1 MVMRRGL
8 WGAATAVL
16 LLSLPLPAH
25 ADDPTAARKGAQER
39 ANKAAARFAQA
50 QSDLARAETG
60 LSDLQTRVRRDEQ
73 RLGALKTQVQD
84 LALREYMRGGTS
96 VPLLFEKDINAVA
109 RARAMVKYVT
119 LGDVQSI
126 DRYRATRQDLAAAS
140 RRLNDQLGKQRAAL
154 ASVQAEQKAAEADLN
169 RLAAEE
175 AKRAQEEAAANAR
188 TAPKPRAAPAAAEAA
203 SPAGTGKPTG
213 QIATGPWVCPVQGP
227 HSFSDDYGQPRN
239 GGRSHQGNDILSPR
253 GTPVVAN
260 VGGTMQQH
268 PNGLGGLAYFLE
280 GDDGK
285 EYYGAHLDS
294 FSGATG
300 HVAIG
305 TVIGYVGNT
314 GDAAGGPTH
323 LHFEIHPAGHTPTDP
338 YPTLRQYC

>member
-1 MVMRRGL
+1 MRRGL
-8 WGAATAVL
+8 WGAATVVL

-25 ADDPTAARKGAQER
+25 ADDPTSARKAAQDR
-39 ANKAAARFAQA
+39 ANKAAARFARA
-50 QSDLARAETG
+50 QSDLARAEAG
-60 LSDLQTRVRRDEQ
+60 LSDLQARVRRDEQ
-73 RLGALKTQVQD
+73 QLGALKTQVQD

-126 DRYRATRQDLAAAS
+126 DRYRATRQDLAAS
-140 RRLNDQLGKQRAAL
+140 SKQLNAQLAKQRSAL

-169 RLAAEE
+169 RLVAEE
-175 AKRAQEEAAANAR
+175 AKRAQEEAAAKAR
-188 TAPKPRAAPAAAEAA
+188 AAKTPAGAAKSSPAPAAA
-203 SPAGTGKPTG
+203 KPTG

-227 HSFSDDYGQPRN
+227 HSFSDDYGMPRN

-260 VGGTMQQH
+260 VAGSVQQH

-280 GDDGK
+280 GDDGH

-323 LHFEIHPAGHTPTDP
+323 LHFEIHPTGHTPTDP
-338 YPTLRQYC
+338 YPTLKKYC

>member
-1 MVMRRGL
+1 MRRGL
-8 WGAATAVL
+8 WGAATVVF

-25 ADDPTAARKGAQER
+25 ADDPGAARKAAQER
-39 ANKAAARFAQA
+39 ANKAAARFAHA
-50 QSDLARAETG
+50 QSDLARAEAG
-60 LSDLQTRVRRDEQ
+60 IADLQRRVQRDEQ
-73 RLGALKTQVQD
+73 QLLALRTQVQD
-84 LALREYMRGGTS
+84 LAVREYMRGGTS

-140 RRLNDQLGKQRAAL
+140 KRLNGQLGKQRAAL
-154 ASVQAEQKAAEADLN
+154 ASVQAEAKSAEADLN
-169 RLAAEE
+169 RLAADE
-175 AKRAQEEAAANAR
+175 AKAAAAAKAR
-188 TAPKPRAAPAAAEAA
+188 AGAKPAAAATTPAA
-203 SPAGTGKPTG
+203 AGKPTG

-227 HSFSDDYGQPRN
+227 HSFSDDYGQPRP

-260 VGGTMQQH
+260 VAGTMQQH

-280 GDDGK
+280 GDDGH

-294 FSGATG
+294 FSGAAG
-300 HVAIG
+300 HVSIG

-323 LHFEIHPAGHTPTDP
+323 LHFEIHPSGHTATDP
-338 YPTLRQYC
+338 YPTLVRYC

>member
-1 MVMRRGL
+1 MRRGL
-8 WGAATAVL
+8 WGAATVVL

-25 ADDPTAARKGAQER
+25 ADDPASARKAAQER

-50 QSDLARAETG
+50 QTDLARAEAG
-60 LSDLQTRVRRDEQ
+60 ISDLQLRVQRDERQ
-73 RLGALKTQVQD
+73 LVALRTQVQD

-96 VPLLFEKDINAVA
+96 VPLLFTKDINEVT
-109 RARAMVKYVT
+109 RARAMVRYVT

-126 DRYRATRQDLAAAS
+126 DRYRATRQDLATAS
-140 RRLNDQLGKQRAAL
+140 RRLNDQLAKQRAAV
-154 ASVQAEQKAAEADLN
+154 ASVQAEQKAAVADLD
-169 RLAAEE
+169 RLAAED
-175 AKRAQEEAAANAR
+175 AKRAQQEAAA
-188 TAPKPRAAPAAAEAA
+188 RAAARATVSRQAAPSSSAA
-203 SPAGTGKPTG
+203 PSVGKPTG
-213 QIATGPWVCPVQGP
+213 QIASGPWVCPVQGP
-227 HSFSDDYGQPRN
+227 HSFSNDYGQPRP
-239 GGRSHQGNDILSPR
+239 GGRTHQGNDILAPR

-260 VGGTMQQH
+260 VSGSVQQH

-280 GDDGK
+280 GDDGH

-300 HVAIG
+300 HVPIG

-323 LHFEIHPAGHTPTDP
+323 LHFEIHPVGHTPANP
-338 YPTLRQYC
+338 YPTLVKYC

>member
-1 MVMRRGL
+1 MRRGL
-8 WGAATAVL
+8 WGAATVVL

-25 ADDPTAARKGAQER
+25 ADDPASARAAAQER
-39 ANKAAARFAQA
+39 ANKAAARFAKA

-73 RLGALKTQVQD
+73 QLVALKTQVQE
-84 LALREYMRGGTS
+84 LAVREYMRGGTS

-140 RRLNDQLGKQRAAL
+140 RRLSDQLASQRAAV
-154 ASVQAEQKAAEADLN
+154 ARVQAEQKAAEADLN

-175 AKRAQEEAAANAR
+175 AKRAQQQAAAK
-188 TAPKPRAAPAAAEAA
+188 TAASKSAGPAAAPKA
-203 SPAGTGKPTG
+203 PTAGRPTG

-227 HSFSDDYGQPRN
+227 HSFSDDYGQPRP
-239 GGRSHQGNDILSPR
+239 GGRAHQGNDILSPR

-260 VGGTMQQH
+260 VAGTMQQH

-280 GDDGK
+280 GDDGH

-294 FSGATG
+294 FSGASG
-300 HVAIG
+300 HVPIG

-338 YPTLRQYC
+338 YPTLVKYC

>member
-1 MVMRRGL
+1 MRRGL

-25 ADDPTAARKGAQER
+25 ADDPASARKAAQER
-39 ANKAAARFAQA
+39 ANKAAARLAKAQT
-50 QSDLARAETG
+50 DLARAEDG
-60 LSDLQTRVRRDEQ
+60 IVDLRRRVQWDEQ
-73 RLGALKTQVQD
+73 QLVALRTQVQD

-126 DRYRATRQDLAAAS
+126 DRYRATRQDLAASS
-140 RRLNDQLGKQRAAL
+140 RRLNDQLSKQRAAL

-175 AKRAQEEAAANAR
+175 AKRAQEEAAARA
-188 TAPKPRAAPAAAEAA
+188 RAAAKPATPAAAKA
-203 SPAGTGKPTG
+203 PAPAGKPTG
-213 QIATGPWVCPVQGP
+213 QIASGPWVCPVQGP
-227 HSFSDDYGQPRN
+227 HSFSDDYGQPRP
-239 GGRSHQGNDILSPR
+239 GGRAHQGNDILAPR

-260 VGGTMQQH
+260 VGGSVQQH

-294 FSGATG
+294 FSGASG

-323 LHFEIHPAGHTPTDP
+323 LHFEIHPAGHAPTDP

>member
-1 MVMRRGL
+1 MRRGL
-8 WGAATAVL
+8 WGAATVVL

-25 ADDPTAARKGAQER
+25 ADDPATAHKAAQER

-50 QSDLARAETG
+50 QSDLARAEAG
-60 LSDLQTRVRRDEQ
+60 LADLQARVRRDEQ
-73 RLGALKTQVQD
+73 QLVALKTQVQD
-84 LALREYMRGGTS
+84 LAVREYMRGGTS

-154 ASVQAEQKAAEADLN
+154 AGVLAEQKAAEADLG

-175 AKRAQEEAAANAR
+175 AKRAQQEAATR
-188 TAPKPRAAPAAAEAA
+188 TRAAAPSAAPAAAA
-203 SPAGTGKPTG
+203 KPTG
-213 QIATGPWVCPVQGP
+213 QIASGPWVCPVQGP
-227 HSFSDDYGQPRN
+227 HSFSDDYGQPRP
-239 GGRSHQGNDILSPR
+239 GGRAHQGNDILSPR

-260 VGGTMQQH
+260 VAGSVQQH

-294 FSGATG
+294 FSGASG

-338 YPTLRQYC
+338 YPTLVKYC

>member
-1 MVMRRGL
+1 MRRGL
-8 WGAATAVL
+8 WGAATVVL

-25 ADDPTAARKGAQER
+25 ADDPASARKAAQER

-50 QSDLARAETG
+50 QTDLARAEAG
-60 LSDLQTRVRRDEQ
+60 ISDLQLRVQRDERQ
-73 RLGALKTQVQD
+73 LVALRTQVQD

-96 VPLLFEKDINAVA
+96 VPLLFTKDINEVT
-109 RARAMVKYVT
+109 RARAMVRYVT

-140 RRLNDQLGKQRAAL
+140 RRLNDQLAKQRAAV
-154 ASVQAEQKAAEADLN
+154 ASVQAEQKAAVADLD
-169 RLAAEE
+169 RLAAED
-175 AKRAQEEAAANAR
+175 AKRAQQEAAA
-188 TAPKPRAAPAAAEAA
+188 RAAARATASRQAAPSAA
-203 SPAGTGKPTG
+203 PSAGKPTG

-227 HSFSDDYGQPRN
+227 HSFSNDYGQPRP
-239 GGRSHQGNDILSPR
+239 GGRTHQGNDILAPR

-260 VGGTMQQH
+260 VSGSVQQH

-280 GDDGK
+280 GDDGH

-300 HVAIG
+300 HVPIG

-323 LHFEIHPAGHTPTDP
+323 LHFEIHPVGHTPTNP
-338 YPTLRQYC
+338 YPTLVKYC

>member
-1 MVMRRGL
+1 MR
-8 WGAATAVL
+8 A
-16 LLSLPLPAH
+16 
-25 ADDPTAARKGAQER
+25 
-39 ANKAAARFAQA
+39 
-50 QSDLARAETG
+50 
-60 LSDLQTRVRRDEQ
+60 
-73 RLGALKTQVQD
+73 
-84 LALREYMRGGTS
+84 GTS

-126 DRYRATRQDLAAAS
+126 DGYRATRQDLVASS
-140 RRLNDQLGKQRAAL
+140 RRLNDQLAKQRAAL
-154 ASVQAEQKAAEADLN
+154 AGVQAEQKAAVADLD
-169 RLAAEE
+169 RLVAED
-175 AKRAQEEAAANAR
+175 AKRAQQEAAARAAAAAR
-188 TAPKPRAAPAAAEAA
+188 ASSRQAPPPSTAAPAA
-203 SPAGTGKPTG
+203 GKPTG

-227 HSFSDDYGQPRN
+227 HSFSDDYGQPRG
-239 GGRSHQGNDILSPR
+239 GGRTHQGNDILAPR

-260 VGGTMQQH
+260 VGGSVQQH

-280 GDDGK
+280 GDDGH

-300 HVAIG
+300 HVPIG

-323 LHFEIHPAGHTPTDP
+323 LHFEIHPVGHTPTNP
-338 YPTLRQYC
+338 YPTLVKYC

>member
-1 MVMRRGL
+1 MRRGL
-8 WGAATAVL
+8 WGAATVVL

-25 ADDPTAARKGAQER
+25 ADDPATAHKAAQER

-50 QSDLARAETG
+50 QSDLARAEAG
-60 LSDLQTRVRRDEQ
+60 LADLQARVRRDEQ
-73 RLGALKTQVQD
+73 QLVALKTQVQD
-84 LALREYMRGGTS
+84 LAVREYMRGGTS
-96 VPLLFEKDINAVA
+96 VPLLYEKDINAVA
-109 RARAMVKYVT
+109 RARAMVRYVT

-140 RRLNDQLGKQRAAL
+140 RRLNDQLGKQRTAL
-154 ASVQAEQKAAEADLN
+154 AGVQAEQKAAEADLN
-169 RLAAEE
+169 RLVAEE
-175 AKRAQEEAAANAR
+175 AKRAQDEAAAKAQA
-188 TAPKPRAAPAAAEAA
+188 TAKPSAAPSAAPPAAA
-203 SPAGTGKPTG
+203 KPTG
-213 QIATGPWVCPVQGP
+213 QIASGPWVCPVQGP

-305 TVIGYVGNT
+305 TVLGYVGNT

-323 LHFEIHPAGHTPTDP
+323 LHFEIHPSGHTPTDP
-338 YPTLRQYC
+338 YPTLVKYC

>member
-1 MVMRRGL
+1 MRRGL
-8 WGAATAVL
+8 WGAATVVL

-25 ADDPTAARKGAQER
+25 ADEPAAARKAAQER
-39 ANKAAARFAQA
+39 ANKAAARFAHA
-50 QSDLARAETG
+50 QSDLARAEQSIAG
-60 LSDLQTRVRRDEQ
+60 LQRRVQRDEQ
-73 RLGALKTQVQD
+73 QLVALKTQVQD

-140 RRLNDQLGKQRAAL
+140 KRLNAQLAQQRAAL
-154 ASVQAEQKAAEADLN
+154 ASVRAEQKAAEADLN
-169 RLAAEE
+169 RLVAEE
-175 AKRAQEEAAANAR
+175 AKRAQQEAAAKAR
-188 TAPKPRAAPAAAEAA
+188 AAGRSAGPSPVAAPAAAA
-203 SPAGTGKPTG
+203 KPTG
-213 QIATGPWVCPVQGP
+213 QIATGPWACPVQGP
-227 HSFSDDYGQPRN
+227 HSFSDDYGQPRP
-239 GGRSHQGNDILSPR
+239 GGRAHQGNDILAPR

-260 VGGTMQQH
+260 VAGTMQQH

-280 GDDGK
+280 GDDGH

-294 FSGATG
+294 FSGAGG
-300 HVAIG
+300 HVPIG

-338 YPTLRQYC
+338 YPTLVKYC

>member
-1 MVMRRGL
+1 MRRGL
-8 WGAATAVL
+8 WGAATVVL

-25 ADDPTAARKGAQER
+25 ADDPAGARKAAQER
-39 ANKAAARFAQA
+39 ANRAAARLAKAQT
-50 QSDLARAETG
+50 DLARAEDG
-60 LSDLQTRVRRDEQ
+60 LVDMQRRVQRDEQ
-73 RLGALKTQVQD
+73 QLVALRTQVQD

-126 DRYRATRQDLAAAS
+126 DRYRATRQDLAASS
-140 RRLNDQLGKQRAAL
+140 RRLNDQLAKQRAAL
-154 ASVQAEQKAAEADLN
+154 AGVQAEQKAAVPDLDP
-169 RLAAEE
+169 LAPEE
-175 AKRAQEEAAANAR
+175 AKRAQQEAAARAAAAAR
-188 TAPKPRAAPAAAEAA
+188 ATGSRQAAPA
-203 SPAGTGKPTG
+203 SPAAPSAGKPTG

-227 HSFSDDYGQPRN
+227 HSFSNDYGQPRP
-239 GGRSHQGNDILSPR
+239 GGRTHQGNDILSPR

-260 VGGTMQQH
+260 VAGSVQQH

-294 FSGATG
+294 FSGASG

-305 TVIGYVGNT
+305 TVI
-314 GDAAGGPTH
+314 
-323 LHFEIHPAGHTPTDP
+323 
-338 YPTLRQYC
+338 

>member
-1 MVMRRGL
+1 MRRGL
-8 WGAATAVL
+8 WGAATVVL

-25 ADDPTAARKGAQER
+25 ADDPASARKAAQER

-50 QSDLARAETG
+50 QTDLARAEAG
-60 LSDLQTRVRRDEQ
+60 ISDLQLRVQRDERQ
-73 RLGALKTQVQD
+73 LVALRTQVQD

-96 VPLLFEKDINAVA
+96 VPLLFTKDINEVT
-109 RARAMVKYVT
+109 RARAMVRYVT

-126 DRYRATRQDLAAAS
+126 DRYRATRQDLATAS
-140 RRLNDQLGKQRAAL
+140 RRLNDQLAKQRAAV
-154 ASVQAEQKAAEADLN
+154 ASVQAEQKAAVADLD
-169 RLAAEE
+169 RLAAED
-175 AKRAQEEAAANAR
+175 AKRAQQEAAA
-188 TAPKPRAAPAAAEAA
+188 RAAARATASRQAAPSAA
-203 SPAGTGKPTG
+203 PSAGKPTG

-227 HSFSDDYGQPRN
+227 HSFSNDYGQPRP
-239 GGRSHQGNDILSPR
+239 GGRTHQGNDILAPR

-260 VGGTMQQH
+260 VSGSVQQH

-280 GDDGK
+280 GDDGH

-300 HVAIG
+300 HVPIG
-305 TVIGYVGNT
+305 TVIGYVGNS

-323 LHFEIHPAGHTPTDP
+323 LHFEIHPVGHTPTNP
-338 YPTLRQYC
+338 YPTLVKYC